1 MRKILYFFKSAVE
14 NLQINRMM
22 AFFSFLSLSLT
33 LMLFGVFL
41 LFYYNVQNL
50 LYSMQEDVQFSIYLS
65 DGIAE
70 EEVRSIKER
79 LSSDDR
85 ISAVTYISKEEAL
98 TIFKKEFHDE
108 SLLKSLGGNPLPASF
123 EVKVKA
129 AHQNP
134 QQLSV
139 IVDRFKRL
147 PGVEEVEYG
156 SEWLQNLDA
165 FLKLL
170 RKVGIGVGG
179 LLAVAMVTIIANTVR
194 LHFYSRKDEIEIMK
208 LMGATHTFIKIPF
221 FIEGSLIGLISGWI
235 AVLMLFGVF
244 HFAQIQLQSIGGM
257 IGGFINPLFLPAPF
271 LFGLTVGGGMLGG
284 VAGFLSLS
292 ALMKAR
298 FSTDGKKRD

>member
-1 MRKILYFFKSAVE
+1 MRRILYFLKTAIE

-22 AFFSFLSLSLT
+22 AFFSLLSLSLT
-33 LMLFGVFL
+33 LTLFGVFL

-50 LYSMQEDVQFSIYLS
+50 LHSMQEDVQFSIYLS
-65 DGIAE
+65 DGAAE
-70 EEVRSIKER
+70 EAVLSIKER

-85 ISAVTYISKEEAL
+85 ISSVIYISKEEAL
-98 TIFKKEFHDE
+98 TIFRKEFHDE

-129 AHQNP
+129 AYQDP

-139 IVDRFKRL
+139 MVDRFKRL

-156 SEWLQNLDA
+156 SEWLRNLDA

-170 RKVGIGVGG
+170 KKIGIGVGG
-179 LLAVAMVTIIANTVR
+179 LLAVAIVTIIANTVR

-208 LMGATHTFIKIPF
+208 LIGATHSFIKIPF
-221 FIEGSLIGLISGWI
+221 FIEGSLVGLISGWI
-235 AVLMLFGVF
+235 SVLMLFAVF
-244 HFAQIQLQSIGGM
+244 HFAHLHLQSIGGM
-257 IGGFINPLFLPAPF
+257 IGGFLDPLFLPASF
-271 LFGLTVGGGMLGG
+271 LFGITAGGSVLGG

-292 ALMKAR
+292 VLLRAR
-298 FSTDGKKRD
+298 FPADGKKQN

>member
-1 MRKILYFFKSAVE
+1 MRKILYFFRAAVE

-33 LMLFGVFL
+33 LTLFGVFL
-41 LFYYNVQNL
+41 LFYYNVQHL
-50 LYSMQEDVQFSIYLS
+50 LRSMQEDVQFSIYLS
-65 DGIAE
+65 DGTPE
-70 EEVRSIKER
+70 EAVRSIKER

-85 ISAVTYISKEEAL
+85 ISSVTYISKEEAL

-129 AHQNP
+129 AYQDP

-139 IVDRFKRL
+139 MIDRFKRL
-147 PGVEEVEYG
+147 PGVEEIEYG

-165 FLKLL
+165 FLTLL
-170 RKVGIGVGG
+170 KKAGIGVGG
-179 LLAVAMVTIIANTVR
+179 FLSVAIVTIIANTVR
-194 LHFYSRKDEIEIMK
+194 LHFYSRRDEIEVMHLI
-208 LMGATHTFIKIPF
+208 GATHNFIKIPF

-235 AVLMLFGVF
+235 SVLMLFVLF
-244 HFAQIQLQSIGGM
+244 HFAQQHLESIGGM
-257 IGGFINPLFLPAPF
+257 IGGFLNPLFLPAPF
-271 LFGLTVGGGMLGG
+271 LLGITAGGGVLGG

-292 ALMKAR
+292 VLVKAR
-298 FSTDGKKRD
+298 FPTDGKKSI